1 MKSMNVTVGIYNV
14 FIGVFYLKMSRQ
26 LLLQGIDLG
35 VCMKEEY
42 KKRKEK
48 DSLGGRE
55 FMRQTWQFSAIP
67 CIEEST
73 FNKIL
78 ERFYNFGIS
87 GLVRENIQ
95 NSLDGKLKGS
105 DEPVV
110 VTIKTGSV
118 SKNDIPGLDEIKER
132 IKSLKGQNSYT
143 KETIEHMKNKMDD
156 EIVNYISFE
165 DYNTKGLTGA
175 LRGQSNNPKDT
186 WSIYAYN
193 KGVHTEEEDESVEK
207 SRGGSHGIG
216 KIASN
221 AASDLYMMYFANCDA
236 EGNKHLGGTVQLIEH
251 KFGDHHY
258 RSTGY
263 FTDVKRI
270 GENKTKFYPFENTFH
285 EIFSK
290 DTRGLKIIIPFLR
303 DQFNNEDEI
312 IKSICD
318 SFFIAILENK
328 LRVIVNE
335 ETIDKETIK
344 NYIKNERYYAQNVE
358 EIKKDFT
365 PLYFDTYTE
374 QEPIELNISDLKD
387 NYNFNLFFN
396 YDTSI
401 VTGRV
406 GIIRTIG
413 MKIEDKKVKNNVRKP
428 FNAVLIPKSIKEDAF
443 LKSLENESHTE
454 LSFEHIK
461 DQKIQKNAKKFIAN
475 ISNEMAKII
484 ENAIKQNNPTD
495 GAMDTKDIIYE
506 VENKF
511 KKDLSK
517 SMPTVKLNTGNKEK
531 TLVKIPTD
539 VPKKKEKK
547 NNDKKNRPTKPA
559 VKKAKPTKESSERET
574 IRYNANPEIVERVVV
589 ANNEY
594 VNFDFSSSDDFKKSK
609 SCDISIVVVDGM
621 GNEYANEFDMKKN
634 YESVTDLSTGKQLK
648 IEDNLIKGVK
658 IKTGN
663 AQIQLK
669 LKENYNRALKFVYYV
684 EV

>member
-1 MKSMNVTVGIYNV
+1 
-14 FIGVFYLKMSRQ
+14 MSER
-26 LLLQGIDLG
+26 
-35 VCMKEEY
+35 
-42 KKRKEK
+42 
-48 DSLGGRE
+48 
-55 FMRQTWQFSAIP
+55 WQFSAIP

-87 GLVRENIQ
+87 GLVRENVQ
-95 NSLDGKLKGS
+95 NSLDGKLKRS
-105 DEPVV
+105 DEPVI

-118 SKNDIPGLDEIKER
+118 SKNEIPGLDEIKER

-156 EIVNYISFE
+156 EIINYISFE

-175 LRGQSNNPKDT
+175 IRGQSSNPKDT

-236 EGNKHLGGTVQLIEH
+236 DGNKHLGGTVQLIEH
-251 KFGDHHY
+251 KYKDHHY

-263 FTDVKRI
+263 FTNVKKI
-270 GENKTKFYPFENTFH
+270 GDNKTKFFPFENKFH
-285 EIFSK
+285 EIFEK
-290 DTRGLKIIIPFLR
+290 NTRGLKIIIPFLR
-303 DQFNNEDEI
+303 DQFNNEKEI
-312 IKSICD
+312 IKGVCD
-318 SFFIAILENK
+318 SFFIAIVENK
-328 LRVIVNE
+328 LKVIINN
-335 ETIDKETIK
+335 ETIDKDTIK
-344 NYIKNERYYAQNVE
+344 NYVHDEYYYTQNME
-358 EIKKDFT
+358 EIKKEFT

-374 QEPIELNISDLKD
+374 EEPIELKISDSKD
-387 NYNFNLFFN
+387 DYDFNLYFK

-406 GIIRTIG
+406 GVIRTIG
-413 MKIEDKKVKNNVRKP
+413 MKIEDKKVKNNVRRP
-428 FNAVLIPKSIKEDAF
+428 FNAVLIPKSTKEDAF

-454 LSFEHIK
+454 LSYEHIK
-461 DQKIQKNAKKFIAN
+461 DQKLQKNARKFINN

-484 ENAIKQNNPTD
+484 EEAIKKNNPTD
-495 GAMDTKDIIYE
+495 GKMDTADIIYE

-517 SMPTVKLNTGNKEK
+517 SMPTVKLNTSNKDK
-531 TLVKIPTD
+531 VLVKIPTD
-539 VPKKKEKK
+539 VQKKKENKNKNKK
-547 NNDKKNRPTKPA
+547 NKPTKPA
-559 VKKAKPTKESSERET
+559 VKKAKPTKESAEREST
-574 IRYNANPEIVERVVV
+574 RYNANPEIVERVVV

-621 GNEYANEFDMKKN
+621 GNECVNEFDMKKN
-634 YESVTDLSTGKQLK
+634 YESVIDLSTGKQLN
-648 IEDNLIKGVK
+648 IEDDLIKNVK

>member
-1 MKSMNVTVGIYNV
+1 MGE
-14 FIGVFYLKMSRQ
+14 R
-26 LLLQGIDLG
+26 
-35 VCMKEEY
+35 
-42 KKRKEK
+42 
-48 DSLGGRE
+48 
-55 FMRQTWQFSAIP
+55 WQFSVIP

-95 NSLDGKLKGS
+95 NSLDGKLKES
-105 DEPVV
+105 NEPVI

-118 SKNDIPGLDEIKER
+118 KKDDIPGLDEIKER

-236 EGNKHLGGTVQLIEH
+236 DGNKHLGGTVQLIEH
-251 KFGDHHY
+251 KFGDNHY

-270 GENKTKFYPFENTFH
+270 GENKTKFYPFENKFH
-285 EIFSK
+285 DIFAK

-328 LRVIVNE
+328 LRVTVNKE
-335 ETIDKETIK
+335 IIDKETIK
-344 NYIKNERYYAQNVE
+344 NYIKNEKYYVQNVE

-365 PLYFDTYTE
+365 PLYFDTYTH
-374 QEPIELNISDLKD
+374 QEPMELKISDSKVD
-387 NYNFNLFFN
+387 YKFNLFFN

-428 FNAVLIPKSIKEDAF
+428 FNAIIIPKSTKEDAF

-461 DQKIQKNAKKFIAN
+461 DQKIQRNAKKFIAN

-484 ENAIKQNNPTD
+484 EDAIKQNNPTD

-531 TLVKIPTD
+531 TLVKIPID

-547 NNDKKNRPTKPA
+547 NKGKKNKPTKPA
-559 VKKAKPTKESSERET
+559 VKKAKPTKESEERET
-574 IRYNANPEIVERVVV
+574 TRYNANPEIVERVVV

-621 GNEYANEFDMKKN
+621 GNEYVNEFDMKKN
-634 YESVTDLSTGKQLK
+634 YESVTDLSTGKSLK

-663 AQIQLK
+663 AQIKLK

>member
-1 MKSMNVTVGIYNV
+1 MGD
-14 FIGVFYLKMSRQ
+14 R
-26 LLLQGIDLG
+26 
-35 VCMKEEY
+35 
-42 KKRKEK
+42 
-48 DSLGGRE
+48 
-55 FMRQTWQFSAIP
+55 WQFSVIP

-95 NSLDGKLKGS
+95 NSLDGKLKGCN
-105 DEPVV
+105 EPVI

-118 SKNDIPGLDEIKER
+118 NKNNIPGLDEIKER
-132 IKSLKGQNSYT
+132 IKSLKGQNNYT

-156 EIVNYISFE
+156 EVVNYISFE
-165 DYNTKGLTGA
+165 DFNTKGLTGA
-175 LRGQSNNPKDT
+175 NNGQSEDTKDT

-193 KGVHTEEEDESVEK
+193 KGVHTEEEDESIEK

-236 EGNKHLGGTVQLIEH
+236 DGNKHLGGTVQLIEH
-251 KFGDHHY
+251 KFHDKQY
-258 RSTGY
+258 RATGY
-263 FTDVKRI
+263 FTDVKKI
-270 GENKTKFYPFENTFH
+270 DENKTKFYPFENTFH
-285 EIFSK
+285 DIFEK
-290 DTRGLKIIIPFLR
+290 NTRGLKIIIPFLR
-303 DQFNNEDEI
+303 DQFNNEKEI
-312 IKSICD
+312 ITSVCD
-318 SFFIAILENK
+318 SFFIAIIENK
-328 LRVIVNE
+328 LQVIVNDK
-335 ETIDKETIK
+335 TINKDTIK
-344 NYIKNERYYAQNVE
+344 NYIKSENYYEQNLE
-358 EIKKDFT
+358 DLKKEFT

-374 QEPIELNISDLKD
+374 QEPVELIIPDKKED
-387 NYNFNLFFN
+387 YKFNLYFK

-401 VTGRV
+401 VTGRL

-413 MKIEDKKVKNNVRKP
+413 MKIEDKKVKNNVKKP
-428 FNAVLIPKSIKEDAF
+428 FNAIIIPKSIKEDAF

-454 LSFEHIK
+454 LSYEHIK
-461 DQKIQKNAKKFIAN
+461 DQKLQSNAKKFINN
-475 ISNEMAKII
+475 ISNRMAKVI
-484 ENAIKQNNPTD
+484 EEAIKKNNPTD
-495 GAMDTKDIIYE
+495 GKMDTGDIIYE

-517 SMPTVKLNTGNKEK
+517 SMPTVKLSAGNKEK
-531 TLVKIPTD
+531 DKVVVKIPTE
-539 VPKKKEKK
+539 VPEKK
-547 NNDKKNRPTKPA
+547 NQRKNKKTNKPRKPA
-559 VKKAKPTKESSERET
+559 VKKAKPTEESKERET
-574 IRYNANPEIVERVVV
+574 TRYNANPEIVERVVI

-609 SCDISIVVVDGM
+609 TCDISIVVVDGM
-621 GNEYANEFDMKKN
+621 GNEYPNEFDMKKN
-634 YESVTDLSTGKQLK
+634 YESVTDLSTGKKLK

-669 LKENYNRALKFVYYV
+669 LKEQYNRALKFVYYV

>member
-1 MKSMNVTVGIYNV
+1 
-14 FIGVFYLKMSRQ
+14 
-26 LLLQGIDLG
+26 
-35 VCMKEEY
+35 
-42 KKRKEK
+42 
-48 DSLGGRE
+48 
-55 FMRQTWQFSAIP
+55 MRQTWQFSAIP

-105 DEPVV
+105 DEPVI

-165 DYNTKGLTGA
+165 DFNTKGLTGA
-175 LRGQSNNPKDT
+175 NRGQSNNPKDT

-236 EGNKHLGGTVQLIEH
+236 DGNKHLGGTVQLIEH
-251 KFGDHHY
+251 KFGDNHY

-263 FTDVKRI
+263 FTDVKNI

-517 SMPTVKLNTGNKEK
+517 SMPKVKLNTGNKEK
-531 TLVKIPTD
+531 TLVKIPTE
-539 VPKKKEKK
+539 VPKKKDIRKNKK
-547 NNDKKNRPTKPA
+547 TNKPRKPA
-559 VKKAKPTKESSERET
+559 VKRAKPTEQSAERET
-574 IRYNANPEIVERVVV
+574 TRYNANPEIVERVVV

-609 SCDISIVVVDGM
+609 LCDISIAVVDGM

>member
-1 MKSMNVTVGIYNV
+1 
-14 FIGVFYLKMSRQ
+14 
-26 LLLQGIDLG
+26 
-35 VCMKEEY
+35 
-42 KKRKEK
+42 
-48 DSLGGRE
+48 
-55 FMRQTWQFSAIP
+55 MRQTWQFSAIP

-87 GLVRENIQ
+87 RLVRENIQ

-110 VTIKTGSV
+110 VTIKTGGV
-118 SKNDIPGLDEIKER
+118 SKDDIPGLDEIKER

-143 KETIEHMKNKMDD
+143 KETIEHMKNKMDN

-251 KFGDHHY
+251 KFGDNHY

-270 GENKTKFYPFENTFH
+270 GENKTKFYPFENKFH
-285 EIFSK
+285 DIFAK

-328 LRVIVNE
+328 LKVIVNK

-344 NYIKNERYYAQNVE
+344 NYIKNEKYYVQNVE

-365 PLYFDTYTE
+365 PLYFDTYTK

-387 NYNFNLFFN
+387 NYKFNLFFN

-428 FNAVLIPKSIKEDAF
+428 FNAIIIPKSTKEDAF

-484 ENAIKQNNPTD
+484 ENAIKQNNPTY

-547 NNDKKNRPTKPA
+547 NKGKKNKPTKPA

-574 IRYNANPEIVERVVV
+574 TRYNANPEIVERVVV
-589 ANNEY
+589 GNNEY

-609 SCDISIVVVDGM
+609 LGDISIAVVDGM
-621 GNEYANEFDMKKN
+621 GNEYANEFDMNKN